1 MSVQATKQTHLFSS
15 TNTHPGTWWIAGLA
29 LAISASLSSN
39 LYALIGISAL
49 AMLTVWLCRDDSPW
63 SKSIT
68 FYLQL
73 GALVV
78 LLRVLFRI
86 IFNLA
91 DATQDIFLRLPSL
104 SIDLGLGNSLHLL
117 GPISYISIH
126 AALVDGFRL
135 AAIILSVGMAN
146 SLANPRKLL
155 RATPGALYEIAT
167 AVSIAINL
175 APQLIASLKQVRR
188 ARGLRGHSKG
198 IKSLTGIVIPVL
210 EDTIEQSMQLAASM
224 SARGFGRKTNQSKN
238 KLRLTRIAA
247 FLTLTLLTI
256 GIAMLLFSPTEQQV
270 DLLVLLS
277 GIIFASITLK
287 LSSARSNRTKFI
299 VQHWQWADG
308 MILVLS
314 ALILLA
320 AFTGLLA
327 K

>member
-1 MSVQATKQTHLFSS
+1 
-15 TNTHPGTWWIAGLA
+15 
-29 LAISASLSSN
+29 
-39 LYALIGISAL
+39 
-49 AMLTVWLCRDDSPW
+49 MLTVWLCRDDSPW

-104 SIDLGLGNSLHLL
+104 SLDLGLGNSLHLL
-117 GPISYISIH
+117 GPISYFSIH

-256 GIAMLLFSPTEQQV
+256 GIAMLLFSPMEQQI
-270 DLLVLLS
+270 DLLILLS
-277 GIIFASITLK
+277 GTIFAGITLK
-287 LSSARSNRTKFI
+287 LSSARSNRTKYI
-299 VQHWQWADG
+299 VQRWQWADG
-308 MILVLS
+308 MILILS
-314 ALILLA
+314 ALILFA